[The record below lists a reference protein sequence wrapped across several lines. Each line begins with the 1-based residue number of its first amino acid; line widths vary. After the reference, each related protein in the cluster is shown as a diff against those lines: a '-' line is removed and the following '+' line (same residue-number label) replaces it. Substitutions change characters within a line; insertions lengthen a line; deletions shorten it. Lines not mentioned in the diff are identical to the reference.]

1 MEFVVEISKIVLPAG
16 LVLLAMY
23 LSLKSFFEREQ
34 EKNLMD
40 FRSKIANQVLPVKLQ
55 AYERIILYLERIT
68 PSNIMLRTNDS
79 SYNALEFQQILLSEI
94 RNEYNHN
101 ISMQIYVSNEAWA
114 IVKNAMEQTISLV
127 NQSAN
132 GLTFENSSLDLAKR
146 IIENMTRSQEEPTQK
161 ALDFVKQEFRQYF

>member
-23 LSLKSFFEREQ
+23 LSLKSFFDREQ
-34 EKNLMD
+34 EKLLMD
-40 FRSKIANQVLPVKLQ
+40 FRSKIVEQVLPVKLQ
-55 AYERIILYLERIT
+55 AYERIVLYLERIT

-101 ISMQIYVSNEAWA
+101 ISMQIYVSSEAWA
-114 IVKNAMEQTISLV
+114 IVKNAMEQTITLV

-146 IIENMTRSQEEPTQK
+146 IIENLSNSREEPTQK
-161 ALDFVKQEFRQYF
+161 ALDFIKNEFRQYF